1 MPPLEPP
8 RDAAPERFDAP
19 TEPDWRPP
27 ALPAARFD
35 ALGLP
40 ARFEAPGCR
49 PRDTSPARDCDF
61 QLDCPL
67 LRISFERPR
76 SMFVARSLARFELRS
91 TLRLVLRLTSRSMSM
106 SMSLWMPPP
115 NQLKAYAVAAP

>member
-8 RDAAPERFDAP
+8 RDAAPERFAVLAP
-19 TEPDWRPP
+19 TDPDWRLP
-27 ALPAARFD
+27 ALPAARCD

-40 ARFEAPGCR
+40 ARFDAPVPARFDAPWPPRLEVPAPGRSPMRCDDAMRSDAPGCR

-61 QLDCPL
+61 QLPCPL

-76 SMFVARSLARFELRS
+76 SMFVEIGRASCRE
-91 TLRLVLRLTSRSMSM
+91 
-106 SMSLWMPPP
+106 
-115 NQLKAYAVAAP
+115 